1 MTYLEA
7 EQYILSLA
15 SVEQTNTDYTKNLK
29 RIEFFLKILGNPEKN
44 IPEYIHVT
52 GTSGKGSV
60 CAFLQSILTAGG
72 KKTGLLCSP
81 HPTILLERWK
91 IGQSHMKKSEFVEIV
106 AHLKPY
112 IDTYAKTSPYDMIT
126 FFDVTTIIGLYYFA
140 QKKVDT
146 AVIEVGVGGRFDST
160 NIIPHKKIAVITNI
174 GLDHTELL
182 GDTKEKIAFEKSG
195 IIKKNCQV
203 FSMERDEKILKIIK
217 DECGKVKTQLHVIN
231 PPGFKFIQTQKGI
244 SFEYQ
249 QDQYH
254 IKALG
259 KHQIHNAILCLEI
272 GNELGIETKKI
283 QKGLKS
289 AQQPLRMEI
298 VSQKPLIIFD
308 GAHNEDK
315 IKTTV
320 QTIQSLRVKNIHLLL
335 GFSYGKDI
343 QKMIEHIA
351 QLKPKT
357 IACTRNTM
365 NPFRKVVS
373 PIEIQKLFKKHSKN
387 TKTKIFFDPK
397 DAFHWSQKQQKK
409 TDLLVVTGSIFLSGE
424 IKVFF
429 HQS

>member
-29 RIEFFLKILGNPEKN
+29 RIEFFLQLLGNPEQD

-60 CAFLQSILTAGG
+60 CAFLQSILTAAG

-91 IGQSHMKKSEFVEIV
+91 IGKNIMKKSEFVQIV
-106 AHLKPY
+106 EHLKPC
-112 IDTYAKTSPYDMIT
+112 IDTYAQTSPYDMIT
-126 FFDVTTIIGLYYFA
+126 FFDVTTIIGLLYFA
-140 QKKVDT
+140 QKKVDG

-160 NIIPHKKIAVITNI
+160 NIIPHKKISVITNI

-203 FSMERDEKILKIIK
+203 FTMEGDEKILKIIK
-217 DECGKVKTQLHVIN
+217 DECEKVKTQLHVIS
-231 PPGFKFIQTQKGI
+231 PLRFKFVQTQKGI

-249 QDQYH
+249 QQPYQ
-254 IKALG
+254 IESLG
-259 KHQIHNAILCLEI
+259 SHQVHNAILCIEI
-272 GNELGIETKKI
+272 AQQLGISHKII
-283 QKGLKS
+283 QKGLK
-289 AQQPLRMEI
+289 AAKQPLRMEL

-320 QTIQSLRVKNIHLLL
+320 KTIQSLDVKNIHLVL
-335 GFSYGKDI
+335 GFSHGKDI
-343 QKMIEHIA
+343 QKMIQLIA
-351 QLKPKT
+351 RLKPQT

-373 PIEIQKLFKKHSKN
+373 PIEIQKFFKKYSKN
-387 TKTKIFFDPK
+387 TKTEVFFDPK
-397 DAFHWSQKQQKK
+397 DAFRWSQKQQKK
-409 TDLLVVTGSIFLSGE
+409 NDLLVVTGSIFLSGE
-424 IKVFF
+424 IKLFF
-429 HQS
+429 TQS